1 MCIKNLFCVNEWGN
15 IKGIYD
21 YDARAERLKKKK
33 SSLGVAYLQMIVI
46 HIDLR
51 EGQLGPLTLA
61 LGL

>member
-1 MCIKNLFCVNEWGN
+1 MPLIFILCKLNGGN

-21 YDARAERLKKKK
+21 YDTRAERLKKK
-33 SSLGVAYLQMIVI
+33 SSLGVAYLLMIVI
-46 HIDLR
+46 HIDIR